1 MTYGVLLSL
10 YRERPYH
17 AERTGSHSNAEVN
30 GLDSYGLTL
39 PCQSLAKGSYLF
51 LGVLRIQLHIH

>member
-1 MTYGVLLSL
+1 MYGAHECV

-30 GLDSYGLTL
+30 PLTE
-39 PCQSLAKGSYLF
+39 
-51 LGVLRIQLHIH
+51 